1 MTLDKPSSGEG
12 FVRKTR
18 GGERGGGAVVGQVLA
33 DILFL
38 QRLWRRFSGVWSCSA
53 RFRKPTRNILQ
64 YLAVYEDSLCDGWF
78 PSGFFR
84 QRSRFQ
90 RAIIRRFR
98 ACRRRFRRTVSE
110 LLAEGVLLTPGGKRV
125 SPLGASA
132 CPPWGEARHTPGG
145 EWWSPLGA
153 MACPPRG

>member
-18 GGERGGGAVVGQVLA
+18 GGERGGGVVGGLVLA
-33 DILFL
+33 DILL
-38 QRLWRRFSGVWSCSA
+38 RHRRRRRFSGMRSCSA
-53 RFRKPTRNILQ
+53 RFRKPTRNIMR

-84 QRSRFQ
+84 QRSRFR

-110 LLAEGVLLTPGGKRV
+110 LLAEGLSLPPGGKRV
-125 SPLGASA
+125 CPLGACA
-132 CPPWGEARHTPGG
+132 CPPWGEARHPPGG
-145 EWWSPLGA
+145 EWWSPLGVRA
-153 MACPPRG
+153 SPP